1 MLDVCW
7 QAITKGI
14 SQENCS
20 ADHGFL
26 TLKWPFGKHEKSMV
40 ERPLTTIGTTQRIDD
55 YTHNETLK
63 GT

>member
-40 ERPLTTIGTTQRIDD
+40 ERPLITI
-55 YTHNETLK
+55 
-63 GT
+63 